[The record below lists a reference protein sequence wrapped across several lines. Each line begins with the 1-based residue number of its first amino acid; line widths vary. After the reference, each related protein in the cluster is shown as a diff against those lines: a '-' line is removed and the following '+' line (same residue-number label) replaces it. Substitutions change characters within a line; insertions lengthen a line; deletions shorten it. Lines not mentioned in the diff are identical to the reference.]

1 MQNIITLLLCTVLVL
16 ISYYDFRYRALPV
29 YLIVIAVILSILF
42 SIVSNVLS
50 LVFKFSGENLLLLS
64 LQLGLTSLY
73 FSARKRRLTNIF
85 ESYLG
90 LGDLVFFLVLVFC
103 FSPLNFII
111 FIIISGFVT
120 ILVYFGANRKAL
132 IPLAG
137 CQSLILCVVLLA
149 TFISTNIQPY
159 NDLFLAE
166 ILPLKL
172 FR

>member
-42 SIVSNVLS
+42 SFTSNVFHSVL
-50 LVFKFSGENLLLLS
+50 KFSGENILLLT

-73 FSARKRRLTNIF
+73 FSARKRKFTNIF

-90 LGDLVFFLVLVFC
+90 TGDLVFFIVLVFC

-120 ILVYFGANRKAL
+120 ILAYIGANRQAL

-137 CQSLILCVVLLA
+137 CQSLVLCLILLA
-149 TFISTNIQPY
+149 TLISANIQPY

-166 ILPLKL
+166 ILPLNVY
-172 FR
+172 